1 MKWID
6 ALVDFN
12 GNKKNWIVPRVGTR
26 AYVKVM
32 KMVRPQYV
40 KNPVYKPMITM
51 KKTNYFFL

>member
-40 KNPVYKPMITM
+40 KNQVYKPMITM
-51 KKTNYFFL
+51 KKTN